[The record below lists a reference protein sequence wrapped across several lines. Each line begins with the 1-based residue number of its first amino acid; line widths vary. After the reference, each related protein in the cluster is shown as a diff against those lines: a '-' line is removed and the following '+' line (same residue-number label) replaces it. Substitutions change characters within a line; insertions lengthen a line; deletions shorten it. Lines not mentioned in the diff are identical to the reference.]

1 MTNATR
7 PDAARGNQ
15 LTNVRPGIRY
25 RELVKSFR
33 GSPRRG
39 FSFAHLS
46 GRASSSQDAEGR
58 PPMAYDDV
66 KEFEGETYSGMAVGG
81 EHTWP
86 YPNGLWHEPQLPP
99 SKWESPFAWLKQ

>member
-1 MTNATR
+1 MTNAAR

-25 RELVKSFR
+25 RESVKSFR

-39 FSFAHLS
+39 FSFAHLW

-58 PPMAYDDV
+58 PPMPYDDV
-66 KEFEGETYSGMAVGG
+66 KEFEGETYSGRAVGG
-81 EHTWP
+81 EHTWL
-86 YPNGLWHEPQLPP
+86 YPNGRGHEAQVTAEE
-99 SKWESPFAWLKQ
+99 WE

>member
-1 MTNATR
+1 MTKAAR

-25 RELVKSFR
+25 RESVKSFR

-58 PPMAYDDV
+58 PPMAYDDG
-66 KEFEGETYSGMAVGG
+66 KEVEGETYSGMAVGG
-81 EHTWP
+81 EHTWL
-86 YPNGLWHEPQLPP
+86 YLDGLWDAAEGTP
-99 SKWESPFAWLKQ
+99 

>member
-25 RELVKSFR
+25 RESVKSFR

-46 GRASSSQDAEGR
+46 GRASTSQDAEGR
-58 PPMAYDDV
+58 PPKAYDDV
-66 KEFEGETYSGMAVGG
+66 KEFEGETYSGMAVEGG
-81 EHTWP
+81 HTGFH
-86 YPNGLWHEPQLPP
+86 PNELWHKRSVTP
-99 SKWESPFAWLKQ
+99 

>member
-1 MTNATR
+1 MTKAAR

-25 RELVKSFR
+25 RESVKSFR

-46 GRASSSQDAEGR
+46 GLASSSHDAEGR
-58 PPMAYDDV
+58 PPTPYDDV
-66 KEFEGETYSGMAVGG
+66 KEFEAETYSGMAGGG
-81 EHTWP
+81 EHTWL
-86 YPNGLWHEPQLPP
+86 YPNGLWHEPKVTPH
-99 SKWESPFAWLKQ
+99 KRDFTVA